1 MTMWGCSDLAGTGEN
16 SFHPIVTLPEHYWV
30 LNLQRPQTN
39 WNNPY
44 PVTIGRY
51 DEDRKGMYTQEL
63 FGGERTIHVGLDIGA
78 PAQTSI
84 YAFHEGKI
92 HSFADNDQD
101 GSYGPTIITEHS
113 IHINGMLTSLWVLHG
128 HLSRSSL
135 QGLTVG
141 ERILQGQEIGKM
153 GDEHENGGWPPHV
166 HIQLSLS
173 EPKEPDLPG
182 VVTPEDRDQA
192 LLDYPDPRN
201 ILGMVY

>member
-16 SFHPIVTLPEHYWV
+16 SFHPIVALPEYYWV

-39 WNNPY
+39 WDNPY
-44 PVTIGRY
+44 SVTIGRY
-51 DEDRKGMYTQEL
+51 DEDRKGMYTQDL

-113 IHINGMLTSLWVLHG
+113 IQINGVLTSLWVLHG
-128 HLSRSSL
+128 HLSRTSL
-135 QGLTVG
+135 QGLTAG
-141 ERILQGQEIGKM
+141 DKILRGQEIGRI
-153 GDEHENGGWPPHV
+153 GEESENGGWPPHV
-166 HIQLSLS
+166 HIQLSLK
-173 EPKEPDLPG
+173 EPKKPDLPG
-182 VVTPEDRDQA
+182 VVTPENRNQA
-192 LLDYPDPRN
+192 LIDYPDPRN

>member
-1 MTMWGCSDLAGTGEN
+1 MWGCSDLAGTGKN

-39 WNNPY
+39 WDNPY
-44 PVTIGRY
+44 PITIGRY

-78 PAQTSI
+78 PAKTSI
-84 YAFHEGKI
+84 YAFFDGKI

-113 IHINGMLTSLWVLHG
+113 IQINGVLTPLWVLHG

-153 GDEHENGGWPPHV
+153 GDENENGGWPPHV
-166 HIQLSLS
+166 HIQLCLS
-173 EPKEPDLPG
+173 EPKQPDLPG

-192 LLDYPDPRN
+192 LLDYPDPRH

>member
-1 MTMWGCSDLAGTGEN
+1 MWGCPDLAGTGRN
-16 SFHPIVTLPEHYWV
+16 SFHPIVVLPEHYWV
-30 LNLQRPQTN
+30 LNLQRPQKN
-39 WNNPY
+39 WDNPF

-51 DEDRKGMYTQEL
+51 DEDRKGMYTQDL

-113 IHINGMLTSLWVLHG
+113 IQINGVLTSLWVLHG

-135 QGLTVG
+135 QGLIVG
-141 ERILQGQEIGKM
+141 ESIVQGQEIGKM
-153 GDEHENGGWPPHV
+153 GDENENGGWPPHV
-166 HIQLSLS
+166 HIQLSLG
-173 EPKEPDLPG
+173 EPNEPDLPG
-182 VVTPEDRDQA
+182 VVRPDDRDQA
-192 LLDYPDPRN
+192 LIDYPDPRN